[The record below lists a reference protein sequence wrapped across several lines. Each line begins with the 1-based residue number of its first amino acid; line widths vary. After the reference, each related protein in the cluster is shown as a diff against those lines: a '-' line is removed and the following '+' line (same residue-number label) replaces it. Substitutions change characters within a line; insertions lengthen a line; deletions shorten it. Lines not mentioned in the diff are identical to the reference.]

1 MNVAVYCFQ
10 FPGLVLCI
18 QDALPFKSFHP
29 CSVSSENQMA
39 AANAKAK
46 TNLPCTSSTTFSA
59 LSPGSMLAFN
69 VSGLYAFS
77 LMSRISTYFAS
88 ILPAQP
94 CCSTYQLL
102 LNISVPGSKA
112 AFNVRHRISTSRS
125 FLAITKPIKSVP
137 AAESSIQHHL
147 CGNG

>member
-1 MNVAVYCFQ
+1 MLQGNASNSLASFSAYRMPCRS
-10 FPGLVLCI
+10 
-18 QDALPFKSFHP
+18 KSFHP
-29 CSVSSENQMA
+29 VRVPSLQMA

-46 TNLPCTSSTTFSA
+46 INLPCTSSTTFSA

-77 LMSRISTYFAS
+77 LMSQISTYFAS

-102 LNISVPGSKA
+102 LKISVPGSKA

-125 FLAITKPIKSVP
+125 FLALTKPIKLVP
-137 AAESSIQHHL
+137 TAESSIQHHL
-147 CGNG
+147 CRNG